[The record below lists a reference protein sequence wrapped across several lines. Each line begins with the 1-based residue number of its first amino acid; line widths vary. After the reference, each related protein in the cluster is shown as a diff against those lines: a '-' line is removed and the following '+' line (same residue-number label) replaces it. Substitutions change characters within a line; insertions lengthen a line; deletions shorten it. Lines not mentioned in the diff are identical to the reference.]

1 VEAIVAIVAYT
12 TEVEVVIVADT
23 TEVEVEVA
31 IVADTT
37 EVEVEL
43 TIVETLV
50 VAVAATT
57 EEGAGKED
65 GEAAGIETEEAGENA

>member
-1 VEAIVAIVAYT
+1 
-12 TEVEVVIVADT
+12 
-23 TEVEVEVA
+23 
-31 IVADTT
+31 
-37 EVEVEL
+37 
-43 TIVETLV
+43 VETLV